1 MRYEGFG
8 LLDLA
13 RDTLHANRCDRVPA
27 APAILEVDRGGPI

>member
-13 RDTLHANRCDRVPA
+13 GETFHANRCYGVPA